1 MSLSEQKP
9 DIFTYKLTFNSLPQL
24 ITTLNNYASSLPALA
39 NVNWPA
45 FPESNLVNLWLVK
58 WCQWGP
64 PVCQWELD
72 MAYTVSARLSRPST
86 GILVLCGC
94 M

>member
-9 DIFTYKLTFNSLPQL
+9 DIFTYKLTFNLLPQF

-39 NVNWPA
+39 NVNWSA
-45 FPESNLVNLWLVK
+45 FPESNLVNPWLMK
-58 WCQWGP
+58 WRQWGP
-64 PVCQWELD
+64 PVWQWELY
-72 MAYTVSARLSRPST
+72 MAYTVCARLSRPCT
-86 GILVLCGC
+86 GILVICGY